1 MSGGDSSPMNFN
13 ESVSHT
19 KMQGAID
26 QTMKRVEDL
35 FAKIDVTNSI
45 ERMEKR
51 LPTITDK
58 LDDIDGRLPLL
69 RDGTHK
75 HGEVVKGLAFLAVSM
90 GQHTERRRGVAIA
103 GFRS

>member
-1 MSGGDSSPMNFN
+1 M
-13 ESVSHT
+13 
-19 KMQGAID
+19 
-26 QTMKRVEDL
+26 
-35 FAKIDVTNSI
+35 DVTNSI

-75 HGEVVKGLAFLAVSM
+75 HGEVVKVYFDWEMIVEKMFHSHVVPEVYRVRQATSEFKDFAIIWWNGL
-90 GQHTERRRGVAIA
+90 GETEN
-103 GFRS
+103 GFQSRIGG